1 MAKRHRNSGSTS
13 RTRTNASVPTETP
26 ESAAPDGAADLP
38 PSSGPQPTR
47 RRATAQS
54 MAASQ
59 RDISVSEFFAKNRHL
74 LGFDNPR
81 KALLTTIKEA
91 VDNSLDACEEAGI
104 LPEIWVHV
112 EQTGTNRYKIGVQ
125 DNGPG
130 ILKKQIPLIF
140 GKLLYGSKFHRLRMS
155 RGQQGIG
162 ISAAGMYGVLT
173 TGKPV
178 KIVSKI
184 SPRKPAH
191 YYEIKIDTKKNLPE
205 ILNGKGEGVDI
216 PPGDAGRAYIEK
228 HGIEWVEIN
237 HGTRVT
243 IELEGKYVRGRGSV
257 DEYLEQTAIANPHV
271 TIHYLDPENGSS
283 DSPTEKLYERSTDVL
298 PREPKEIKPHPY
310 GIELGMLVTMLSDS
324 KSMTLS
330 QFLTSSF
337 SKVSSAVAA
346 RVCAAAGVGTRTT
359 TGRVG
364 RNEADKL
371 FHALRETKI
380 ASPSTD
386 CISPIGEEL
395 LLKGL
400 HHVVPGE
407 FYVAATRPPAVYRGN
422 PFQIEVA
429 LAYGGMSSANR
440 VPFDVLEQ
448 LLDETD
454 ARTLR
459 QFLTSTFYGLGS
471 DAADQIIKEAQ
482 LSPRASASKMK
493 PSEIKKLHEAMR
505 SVNLDAGQTMNVL
518 RYANRVPLQF
528 QHGACAITQMVMGT
542 NWRSYGLTQS
552 RGQLPSGPVTIMV
565 HMASVWVPF
574 TSESKEAIASYPEIQ
589 KELRLALQSA
599 GRKLGMYLRRRLKVK
614 QEGERRN
621 IFLRYLGEVANA
633 VSDINNAD
641 RKQLYDQLLVVAKKK
656 TATADVKLDERGRID
671 RRNRRS
677 PGNRPHRTHRRQT
690 NRNRHPQRGTH
701 QWPKELV
708 EVPPPTAAA
717 ANKEKVVLSDR
728 DKKTLK
734 DLIGLADRIVVGRRE
749 EARSLPRY
757 PHPHAVE
764 HQVQQDQAVPGDG
777 VESAIGGNCSI
788 SRKPRSTCNRCSWP
802 AAASG

>member
-1 MAKRHRNSGSTS
+1 MAKQPSKNGKHPR
-13 RTRTNASVPTETP
+13 
-26 ESAAPDGAADLP
+26 SAAKMSKARAGVAVAKAPKARSEDEPEVDEAEAADE
-38 PSSGPQPTR
+38 SSDETDAGEDAANDSGEAKAAANGQKSR

-104 LPEIWVHV
+104 LPEIWVHI
-112 EQTGTNRYKIGVQ
+112 ESTGANRYKVGVQ

-184 SPRKPAH
+184 SPKKPAH

-205 ILNGKGEGVDI
+205 ILNGKGEGEDI
-216 PPGDAGRAYIEK
+216 PPGAAGSNYIEK
-228 HGIEWVEIN
+228 HGIEWIEVD

-243 IELEGKYVRGRGSV
+243 IELEGKYLRGKGSV

-271 TIHYLDPENGSS
+271 TIHYLDPEAG
-283 DSPTEKLYERSTDVL
+283 TGQVEEKLYARSTDQL

-310 GIELGMLVTMLSDS
+310 GIELGMLVTMLSDARGQ
-324 KSMTLS
+324 TLS

-337 SKVSSAVAA
+337 SKVSPGIASK
-346 RVCAAAGVGTRTT
+346 VCQTAGVGTRTGT
-359 TGRVG
+359 TKVG

-380 ASPSTD
+380 PSPSTD

-440 VPFDVLEQ
+440 VPLDVLEE
-448 LLDETD
+448 LLSETD

-471 DAADQIIKEAQ
+471 DAADQIIKEAE
-482 LSPRASASKMK
+482 LSPRTSASKMK
-493 PSEIKKLHEAMR
+493 PSEVKKLHEGMKN
-505 SVNLDAGQTMNVL
+505 VNLEAGQTMNVL

-528 QHGACAITQMVMGT
+528 QHGACAITQTVMQT
-542 NWRSYGLTQS
+542 NWRSYGLNQS
-552 RGQLPSGPVTIMV
+552 RGNLPTGPVTIMV

-621 IFLRYLGEVANA
+621 IFLRYLGEVATA
-633 VSDINNAD
+633 VSGINRAD
-641 RKQLYDQLLVVAKKK
+641 RQKLYDQLLLVAKKK
-656 TATADVKLDERGRID
+656 TSTADIKLDERG
-671 RRNRRS
+671 
-677 PGNRPHRTHRRQT
+677 
-690 NRNRHPQRGTH
+690 
-701 QWPKELV
+701 
-708 EVPPPTAAA
+708 
-717 ANKEKVVLSDR
+717 KV
-728 DKKTLK
+728 
-734 DLIGLADRIVVGRRE
+734 IE
-749 EARSLPRY
+749 EAEIELEQDPSVLI
-757 PHPHAVE
+757 VE
-764 HQVQQDQAVPGDG
+764 KPNEFGIRNL
-777 VESAIGGNCSI
+777 ESKNGKKS
-788 SRKPRSTCNRCSWP
+788 S
-802 AAASG
+802 